1 MRMISLARTRTA
13 LVGIGIFAAAV
24 SMTAGADASVTSS
37 AALTWSVVP
46 SPSRGT
52 DSLLGG
58 VSCVSATACTAAGDY
73 ATSGGPGRTL
83 IESWNGTKWSVVP
96 SPNRGGSNGGSVLYG
111 VSCVSA
117 TACTVAGAYIHT
129 STSGGI
135 DRTLIESWN
144 GTNWSVVPSPNRAGA
159 NGGSVLDGVS
169 CASAT
174 ACTAVGSDT
183 HTSTSGSIARTLIE
197 SWNGTSWSVTP
208 SPSPGTDSEL
218 NSVSCTTATTCT
230 AVGVSTSASGARVT
244 LAESWNGASWSVMP
258 IPEPGADSWLEGVS
272 CVSATACTAAGF
284 YYTTG
289 GGHHMTL
296 IESWNGA
303 SWSVVPSPSP
313 GTGSLFSGVSC
324 VSATVCSAA
333 GYYNPTGSTRGTLI
347 ETWNGTSWSVVPS
360 PGRGSH
366 SALDGVSCV
375 SATACS
381 ATGYYPAGGQRKTL
395 IESGTANG

>member
-1 MRMISLARTRTA
+1 MRMISLARTRVA
-13 LVGIGIFAAAV
+13 LIGIGIFAAVV
-24 SMTAGADASVTSS
+24 SMTTGADASVTSG

-58 VSCVSATACTAAGDY
+58 VSCVSATACAAVGDY
-73 ATSGGPGRTL
+73 ANSGGPGRTL

-117 TACTVAGAYIHT
+117 TACTAAGADI
-129 STSGGI
+129 
-135 DRTLIESWN
+135 
-144 GTNWSVVPSPNRAGA
+144 
-159 NGGSVLDGVS
+159 
-169 CASAT
+169 
-174 ACTAVGSDT
+174 

-218 NSVSCTTATTCT
+218 NSVSCTTATACT

-244 LAESWNGASWSVMP
+244 LAESWNGTSWSVMP

-289 GGHHMTL
+289 GGHHMAL

-313 GTGSLFSGVSC
+313 GTGSLLSGVSC
-324 VSATVCSAA
+324 VSATVCNAA
-333 GYYNPTGSTRGTLI
+333 GYYN
-347 ETWNGTSWSVVPS
+347 
-360 PGRGSH
+360 
-366 SALDGVSCV
+366 
-375 SATACS
+375 
-381 ATGYYPAGGQRKTL
+381 
-395 IESGTANG
+395 